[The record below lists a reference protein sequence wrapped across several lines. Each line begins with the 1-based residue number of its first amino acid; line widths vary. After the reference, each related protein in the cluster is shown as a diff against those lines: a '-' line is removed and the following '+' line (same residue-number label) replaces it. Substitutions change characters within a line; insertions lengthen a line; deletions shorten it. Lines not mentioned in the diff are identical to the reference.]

1 MKNIRR
7 PAVAGQF
14 YPEDPKELTA
24 LIDKIYAA
32 EKDNIRLGLA
42 QKKLLGGIAPHAGFT
57 FSAYQAI
64 HLFDIIRH
72 HPVRFDTFFIINP
85 SHTGVGHDIAYDSS
99 DFWESPL
106 GMVSVD
112 KDFSEHLR
120 LPVSRKE
127 EEREHSGEVMIPL
140 MQHFLDYEFQI
151 APVTLTLQNHKNA
164 RKLAKAIYETNKKLN
179 KKILIIASSD
189 FSHFE
194 TSKVGREKDQLVLDK
209 IENLDAPG
217 VEQAV
222 QEHHI
227 SVCGFGPIMTLI
239 EYAGLVSK
247 NPHPQIL
254 KRGSS
259 GDIIPSNE
267 VVDYVS
273 VLFYEEPVQGD

>member
-1 MKNIRR
+1 
-7 PAVAGQF
+7 
-14 YPEDPKELTA
+14 
-24 LIDKIYAA
+24 
-32 EKDNIRLGLA
+32 
-42 QKKLLGGIAPHAGFT
+42 
-57 FSAYQAI
+57 
-64 HLFDIIRH
+64 
-72 HPVRFDTFFIINP
+72 
-85 SHTGVGHDIAYDSS
+85 
-99 DFWESPL
+99 
-106 GMVSVD
+106 
-112 KDFSEHLR
+112 
-120 LPVSRKE
+120 
-127 EEREHSGEVMIPL
+127 MIPL

-179 KKILIIASSD
+179 KKILIIASSV